1 LFLKAYLAL
10 KKIQLLSCEM
20 RVSEKKT
27 HILYL
32 SINKIKR
39 KKKKYARKTLM
50 LKKFKSALNRRI
62 SKKAKY

>member
-1 LFLKAYLAL
+1 
-10 KKIQLLSCEM
+10 M

-27 HILYL
+27 QILYL
-32 SINKIKR
+32 SINKIKS

-62 SKKAKY
+62 SKKAKYWLYSRNAFWLKQISF